1 MKKLCYPAVCWL
13 EDGEY
18 RAEFPDLEGCFTFG
32 ADSPAQIIEYAE
44 EALSGFLAS
53 LIERKKV
60 LPTATEI
67 WELKPKGEHGFVS
80 LIEADLAAYGKSVK
94 KTLTLP
100 AWLNDE
106 AVKRGLNFSQLLKNA
121 ILQELTT

>member
-1 MKKLCYPAVCWL
+1 MKKICYPAVCWF

-18 RAEFPDLEGCFTFG
+18 RAEFPDLEGCSTWG
-32 ADSPAQIIEYAE
+32 ADSPAQVIEYAE
-44 EALSGFLAS
+44 EALTGFTAS
-53 LIERKKV
+53 LIERKIP

-67 WELKPKGEHGFVS
+67 WKISPKGERGFAS
-80 LIEADLAAYGKSVK
+80 LIEADLASFGKSVK

-106 AVKRGLNFSQLLKNA
+106 AMKRGLNFSQLLKNA
-121 ILQELTT
+121 ILQEITT